1 MATRFC
7 AQCGQPIEGDTKFCT
22 NCGAS
27 IPADPY
33 TPQPEPQPQPQPQ
46 QQPVNQMIPRP
57 KSYLA
62 LAILTTIFCCLPFGI
77 VSIVYAAKVDNAW
90 NAGLYADAE
99 EASNKARKWA
109 LAGIITSLVAWVI
122 YIILIAAG
130 AAAVGGFAT
139 LLDSLQ

>member
-7 AQCGQPIEGDTKFCT
+7 TQCGQPIEGDTKFCT

-27 IPADPY
+27 IPAESY

-46 QQPVNQMIPRP
+46 QQPVNQMTPRP

-90 NAGLYADAE
+90 NSNLHADAM
-99 EASNKARKWA
+99 EAADKAKKWA
-109 LAGIITSLVAWVI
+109 IAGILTSGVALII
-122 YIILIAAG
+122 YFVLFAMGVAAM
-130 AAAVGGFAT
+130 GGFAE
-139 LLDSLQ
+139 LLEGLQ